1 MNMQLMVD
9 GGKRLMMASVPLF
22 SLLLLAPVRADDW
35 KPAAGPLMT
44 RWAKN
49 VSPTNALPEYPRPQ
63 MVRKDWLNLNGLWD
77 IKLGDGTETRILV
90 PFAIES
96 ALSGVMK
103 HSDRMTYRRSFEI
116 PKDWSNRHVLL
127 HFGAVDWE
135 AKVSIN
141 GKQLGVHRGGYDAF
155 SFDITAAL
163 KTQGAQEI
171 VLEVFDPTDLGG
183 YARGKQTLTPK
194 GIMYTPTSGI
204 WQTVWLEPVA
214 ETHIESL
221 HLTPD
226 LDGACLHLTVDG
238 TGTVDVVASDA
249 GKQVAKVSGKAGS
262 ELNLAI
268 NNPKLW
274 SPDSPHLYDLSI
286 SLKSGDKT
294 VDTVTS
300 YFGMR
305 KIALGKDE
313 NGVTRLMLNNK
324 FIFQVGPLDQGFW
337 PDGIYTAP
345 TDEALRFDVTEM
357 KRLGF
362 NMVRKHIKVE
372 PDRWYTWCDKLGLM
386 VWQDMPS
393 VNSYAAKPQPTDKP
407 QFKTELER
415 MVENHA
421 NHPAIIMW
429 VLFNEA
435 QGQHD
440 DEKLAAAVRAVDS
453 SRLINV
459 ASGGPDRDC
468 SDVID
473 MHSYPG
479 PNSPKPDEKR
489 AAVLGEFGGLGLA
502 VDGHR
507 WTEQHWGYQG
517 TKDAEELTRGY
528 ETLLAKA
535 WALKNKSGL
544 SAVIYTQLTDLETEC
559 NGLLTYDRE
568 VNKIVP
574 ARAAAVN
581 KGVMPRGYMHS
592 QLAGLSALFVDEMS
606 VKLDDLPKDAKV
618 YFTLDG
624 TEPSSQS
631 TEYREPVVIK
641 AATTMKI
648 VAVWDDGTKS
658 PVQSQTF
665 RKAEGVALVKAV
677 QLPAGVGQGVE
688 ASLFEL
694 KTAPE
699 KMPDFAGLKP
709 AQTVRLDNFTI
720 GFAHR
725 GENFGVVY
733 QGCITVPVKGVYAF
747 YCESDDGS
755 KLFIGDRLVV
765 ANDGRHGMQE
775 VGGSVA
781 LEAGSH
787 PIKVEYFQGG
797 GGMGLQVSY
806 QGPGIKKIEIPKSVL
821 ACGKKLKL
829 ACVGDSITEG
839 FCVNKG
845 MTWPE
850 QIGRMLGGG
859 WTVSNFG
866 RGGTTLVSYQET
878 PDFKNAKELN
888 PDVVVIMLGT
898 NESRPV
904 LWKTAKA
911 GFAGNYGAMVKQ
923 FAELPSK
930 PRVFLCYP
938 PFVANEKVPTEND
951 FSEACILEQIPLVDE
966 AAKAAEAGVID
977 VHGAL
982 KAKGKAAYNPDGGH
996 PNDAG
1001 QTIIAKTVHAAL
1013 VNKAAANSN

>member
-1 MNMQLMVD
+1 
-9 GGKRLMMASVPLF
+9 
-22 SLLLLAPVRADDW
+22 
-35 KPAAGPLMT
+35 MT

-103 HSDRMTYRRSFEI
+103 HSERMTYRRGFEI

-135 AKVSIN
+135 TKVCVN

-163 KTQGAQEI
+163 KPQGTQEI
-171 VLEVFDPTDLGG
+171 VVEVFDPTDLGG

-214 ETHIESL
+214 EAHIESL

-226 LDGACLHLTVDG
+226 LDGACLRLTVDG
-238 TGTVDVVASDA
+238 TGTVEVVASDA
-249 GKQVAKVSGKAGS
+249 GKEVAKVGGEAGS
-262 ELNLAI
+262 ELKLAI
-268 NNPKLW
+268 SNPKLW

-294 VDTVTS
+294 LDTVTS

-305 KIALGKDE
+305 KISLGKDE

-324 FIFQVGPLDQGFW
+324 FVFQVGPLDQGFW
-337 PDGIYTAP
+337 PDGLYTAP

-362 NMVRKHIKVE
+362 NVVRKHIKVE
-372 PDRWYTWCDKLGLM
+372 PDRWYTWCDKLGLL

-393 VNSYAAKPQPTDKP
+393 VNSYAAKPQPTDKA

-415 MVENHA
+415 MVTNHA

-440 DEKLAAAVRAVDS
+440 DEGLTAAVRAIDP

-459 ASGGPDRDC
+459 ASGGPDRAC

-479 PNSPKPDEKR
+479 PDSPKPDGKR
-489 AAVLGEFGGLGLA
+489 ATVLGEFGGLGLA

-507 WTEQHWGYQG
+507 WTSEHWGYQG

-528 ETLLAKA
+528 EDLLAKA

-568 VNKIVP
+568 VNKVVP
-574 ARAAAVN
+574 ERAAAVN
-581 KGVMPRGYMHS
+581 
-592 QLAGLSALFVDEMS
+592 
-606 VKLDDLPKDAKV
+606 
-618 YFTLDG
+618 T
-624 TEPSSQS
+624 
-631 TEYREPVVIK
+631 
-641 AATTMKI
+641 
-648 VAVWDDGTKS
+648 
-658 PVQSQTF
+658 
-665 RKAEGVALVKAV
+665 
-677 QLPAGVGQGVE
+677 
-688 ASLFEL
+688 
-694 KTAPE
+694 
-699 KMPDFAGLKP
+699 
-709 AQTVRLDNFTI
+709 
-720 GFAHR
+720 
-725 GENFGVVY
+725 
-733 QGCITVPVKGVYAF
+733 
-747 YCESDDGS
+747 
-755 KLFIGDRLVV
+755 
-765 ANDGRHGMQE
+765 
-775 VGGSVA
+775 
-781 LEAGSH
+781 
-787 PIKVEYFQGG
+787 
-797 GGMGLQVSY
+797 
-806 QGPGIKKIEIPKSVL
+806 GIKKIEIPNSVVSS
-821 ACGKKLKL
+821 GKQLKL

-850 QIGRMLGGG
+850 QIGRMLGSG
-859 WTVSNFG
+859 WAVRNFG
-866 RGGTTLVSYQET
+866 RGGMTLVSYQQT
-878 PDFKNAKELN
+878 PEFKNAKELN

-911 GFAGNYGAMVKQ
+911 GFAGDYGAMVKQ

-938 PFVANEKVPTEND
+938 PFVANDKNLTEND

-966 AAKAAEAGVID
+966 AAKAAKAGVID
-977 VHGAL
+977 IHGAL

-1001 QTIIAKTVHAAL
+1001 QTIIATTVHAAL
-1013 VNKAAANSN
+1013 ANKAAANGN